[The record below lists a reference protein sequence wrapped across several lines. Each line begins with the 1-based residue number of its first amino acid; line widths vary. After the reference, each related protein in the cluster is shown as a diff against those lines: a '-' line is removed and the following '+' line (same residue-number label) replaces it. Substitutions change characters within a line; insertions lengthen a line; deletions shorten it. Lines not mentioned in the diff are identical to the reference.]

1 MRKTI
6 VFILLLF
13 SIKNFGQSN
22 CFENKEPPLPTAS
35 EQTKKL
41 YESKLVEATADYKKD
56 TTNADA
62 IIWLGRR
69 IAYTG
74 NYKEAISV
82 FSKGIVLHPP
92 DARFYRHRGHRYI
105 TLRCFDKA
113 IADFKKAAALIKG
126 KPDEVEPDGLP
137 NAKNIPTSTLQSN
150 IWYHLG
156 LAYFVKGEYELAEAA
171 YRNGLAVSK
180 NDDMYVAMANWLY
193 ISLLSRGQQ
202 KEADNVFN
210 SVSKSPQLI
219 ENTDY
224 VSLLYYYV
232 HKPADNEIERYTRTL
247 VGNDSLGVKA
257 ATLYFGAGYYS
268 KMKNMTGKAKLFF
281 EKAIATGQWSSFGFI
296 AAEAE
301 LARMK

>member
-1 MRKTI
+1 MRKSL

-13 SIKNFGQSN
+13 STKIFGQPN
-22 CFENKEPPLPTAS
+22 CFENKEHPLPAVS
-35 EQTKKL
+35 EQTRKL
-41 YESKLVEATADYKKD
+41 YESKLAEATAEYKKD
-56 TTNADA
+56 STNADA

-82 FSKGIVLHPP
+82 LSKGIVLHPT

-137 NAKNIPTSTLQSN
+137 NAQNTPTSTLQSN

-156 LAYFVKGEYELAEAA
+156 LCYYLKGEYKKAVTA
-171 YRNGLAVSK
+171 YKKCLSVSK
-180 NDDMYVAMANWLY
+180 NDDMYVATANWLY
-193 ISLLSRGQQ
+193 ISLRKLNKRKQ
-202 KEADNVFN
+202 ADELLQTIQTEM
-210 SVSKSPQLI
+210 KLI
-219 ENTDY
+219 ENKDY
-224 VSLLYYYV
+224 HEVLLLYKQEKNFTDPVKYLQTDKQGLGLASFGFGLGNYL
-232 HKPADNEIERYTRTL
+232 L
-247 VGNDSLGVKA
+247 VNNNSEQARKV
-257 ATLYFGAGYYS
+257 
-268 KMKNMTGKAKLFF
+268 F
-281 EKAIATGQWSSFGFI
+281 ELITASNQWSSFGFI

-301 LARMK
+301 LTRMK

>member
-1 MRKTI
+1 MRKTL

-13 SIKNFGQSN
+13 SIKMFGQPN
-22 CFENKEPPLPTAS
+22 CFENKEHPLPTVS

-41 YESKLVEATADYKKD
+41 YESKLAEATADYKKD
-56 TTNADA
+56 STNADA

-82 FSKGIVLHPP
+82 FSKGTALHPA

-126 KPDEVEPDGLP
+126 KPDEVEADGLP
-137 NAKNIPTSTLQSN
+137 NAQNTPTSTLQSN

-156 LAYFVKGEYELAEAA
+156 LCYYLKGEYKKAVTA
-171 YRNGLAVSK
+171 YKNCLSVSK
-180 NDDMYVAMANWLY
+180 NDDMYVATANWLY
-193 ISLLSRGQQ
+193 ISLRKLNKRKQADELLQ
-202 KEADNVFN
+202 TIKEDM
-210 SVSKSPQLI
+210 KLI
-219 ENTDY
+219 ENKDY
-224 VSLLYYYV
+224 HELLLLYKQEKDFSDPVKYLQTDKQGLGLASFGFGLGNYLLQKGKL
-232 HKPADNEIERYTRTL
+232 KPAKE
-247 VGNDSLGVKA
+247 V
-257 ATLYFGAGYYS
+257 F
-268 KMKNMTGKAKLFF
+268 KLIT
-281 EKAIATGQWSSFGFI
+281 APNQWASFGFI